1 MFSRNQ
7 AVIKLCHE
15 IIFISVDFFFLW
27 KKSFNF
33 AEACFA
39 ATVILWPTH
48 KQLSK
53 WRKQNT
59 SQTTPPCLHHVLWG
73 VCVCA
78 LSCSVMS
85 DSWDLLNCSPP
96 GSSVH
101 GIFSEKNTGADCH
114 FLFQGISPVQGWN
127 PHLSCLL
134 PWQADAS
141 PPCHLRSLTFFGIPH
156 CFLLSSRRETT
167 AIGLSVTAIRNIFP
181 FPPLDCH
188 IAIPSCLV
196 IMKSHLSQDLSNS

>member
-1 MFSRNQ
+1 MSSRIQ

-59 SQTTPPCLHHVLWG
+59 SQTTRPCLHHFLWG

-78 LSCSVMS
+78 LSRSVMS

-127 PHLSCLL
+127 PRLSCLL
-134 PWQADAS
+134 PWQADY
-141 PPCHLRSLTFFGIPH
+141 
-156 CFLLSSRRETT
+156 LSSEPPGKPRKSCHELSLLIPTT
-167 AIGLSVTAIRNIFP
+167 QWEENRKQNTCTYLQLITVCASLCSLPRGV
-181 FPPLDCH
+181 
-188 IAIPSCLV
+188 
-196 IMKSHLSQDLSNS
+196 MKPKG